1 MIVTDSLSGQR
12 VVILGL
18 ARQGIAQARFFAA
31 HGAFVI
37 VSDLAPAGADALQD
51 ALRDLAE
58 LGLTTGTAPAVQLV
72 LGGHPPSLLDNCDL
86 LCLSGGVPPQIP
98 IVQEA
103 RRRGIPLS
111 NDAILTI
118 ERSPAPV
125 AGITGA
131 SGKTTTTTLVGL
143 MLAAA
148 GYAIPQLLNTPEGP
162 ARSGRSEV
170 DTAQQPQRSAGDSTP
185 PSGHPCVWVGGNI
198 GTPLV
203 DRLDRIQPADWLVLE
218 LSSFQ
223 LELFD
228 AGAGGRSLSP
238 TVATVLN
245 ISPNHLDRHPS
256 MAHYTA
262 CKANILRWQSSSDV
276 AVLGADNQ
284 ITAAWLHSGQVRI
297 AAGTGQPPMA
307 FALAARRLG
316 FGDLLQEHSAIDRQP
331 VGEGCWLHDGMVVL
345 RLAGREE
352 PILPAAAIQ
361 LRGRHN
367 LLNVMAACATAG
379 AAGVPAEAMAEVAR
393 TFAGVPHRL
402 EVVRIHNS
410 VRWINDS
417 IATTP
422 ERAVAALR
430 SFDEPIIL
438 LAGGRDKKLPW
449 SEFAALAHQ
458 RVKHL
463 IVFGEAAD
471 LIADAVMQPPRSGP
485 GVSATEGTTV
495 PLTRCT
501 DLAEAVAAASRVAT
515 PGDVVLLSPGGTSFD
530 AYKDFEARGRHFRA
544 LVDPLG

>member
-1 MIVTDSLSGQR
+1 MVNSFSKQR

-18 ARQGIAQARFFAA
+18 ARQGVAQARFFASQRA
-31 HGAFVI
+31 HVI
-37 VSDLAPAGADALQD
+37 VSDAAPAENLQD
-51 ALRDLAE
+51 ALRDLE
-58 LGLTTGTAPAVQLV
+58 ESGLTSGTAPAVQLV
-72 LGGHPPSLLDNCDL
+72 LGGHPISLLDGCDI

-103 RRRGIPLS
+103 QRRGIPLT

-118 ERSPAPV
+118 EHSPAPV
-125 AGITGA
+125 VGITGA

-143 MLAAA
+143 MLTAA
-148 GYAIPQLLNTPEGP
+148 GYTVPQHDGGETISPK
-162 ARSGRSEV
+162 
-170 DTAQQPQRSAGDSTP
+170 DHD
-185 PSGHPCVWVGGNI
+185 CVWVGGNI

-203 DRLDRIQPADWLVLE
+203 DKLECIKPADWVVLE

-223 LELFD
+223 LELLNTD
-228 AGAGGRSLSP
+228 AGGRSLSP
-238 TVATVLN
+238 TIANVLN
-245 ISPNHLDRHPS
+245 ITPNHLDRHPS

-262 CKANILRWQSSSDV
+262 CKSNILRWQKTSDT
-276 AVLGADNQ
+276 AVLGADNP
-284 ITAAWLHSGQVRI
+284 ITAAWLRSGQVRI
-297 AAGTGQPPMA
+297 EAGAGQPSLEIT
-307 FALAARRLG
+307 LAARRLG
-316 FGDLLQEHSAIDRQP
+316 FGDLISEQCNASSHP
-331 VGEGCWLHDGMVVL
+331 VEEGCWLHKGVVVL

-352 PILPAAAIQ
+352 PILPAASIQ

-379 AAGVPAEAMAEVAR
+379 AVGVPASAMAEVAR
-393 TFAGVPHRL
+393 TFTGVPHRL
-402 EVVRIHNS
+402 EVVRDVHQ

-430 SFDEPIIL
+430 AFDEPIIL

-449 SEFAALAHQ
+449 AEFAVLVHQ

-471 LIADAVMQPPRSGP
+471 LIADAVGQHLRSGTP
-485 GVSATEGTTV
+485 ADAAPLI
-495 PLTRCT
+495 PLTRCI
-501 DLAEAVAAASRVAT
+501 DLAEAVTAASRIAS

-544 LVDPLG
+544 LVEQLR